1 MVAFMT
7 ENIQPEFQH
16 AYRHNKGIVTAVKEI
31 IKNLN
36 EGYNYILE
44 FDLKGFF
51 NNVRYKDITDYLKM
65 VSPKLKDL
73 VMNAIGGI
81 NYSTVWY
88 KDTEVYTAKEANPK
102 AKYHEAVRDQWM
114 NYNLKIKNGRRL

>member
-1 MVAFMT
+1 MT

-16 AYRHNKGIVTAVKEI
+16 AYRHNKGLHTAVEQI
-31 IKNLN
+31 IEYIN
-36 EGYNYILE
+36 EGYTHVLE

-51 NNVRYKDITDYLKM
+51 NNVRYKDITEYLKM

-81 NYSTVWY
+81 NYSTV
-88 KDTEVYTAKEANPK
+88 
-102 AKYHEAVRDQWM
+102 
-114 NYNLKIKNGRRL
+114 